1 MSIKLVDSNMSPFK
15 SKVKNMIRK
24 ATQFTKAKISTEKS
38 DYDVFVKLYISL
50 MIEKKQRKK
59 IFFS

>member
-1 MSIKLVDSNMSPFK
+1 MSPFK

-24 ATQFTKAKISTEKS
+24 AAQFTKAKISTEKS

-50 MIEKKQRKK
+50 MIEKKAEEN
-59 IFFS
+59 FFSSIL

>member
-1 MSIKLVDSNMSPFK
+1 MSPFK

-59 IFFS
+59 IFFQLNT